1 MLREAASWHGSK
13 YLLYSL
19 LLRFSPMDELGGRRS
34 GLAYY
39 VKSTGEHKILT
50 L

>member
-19 LLRFSPMDELGGRRS
+19 LLSFSPMDELGGRRS
-34 GLAYY
+34 GWR
-39 VKSTGEHKILT
+39 IM
-50 L
+50 